1 MMEGADGQGI
11 TQGTEVTRMEKI
23 ARGLMFA
30 DDIVLK
36 INLFVCSCLL
46 LAAVMVAGLGV
57 VYRFVLHDSLSWSDE
72 VAAYLFVWLTCLGAA
87 AGVKLR
93 AHPEVRV
100 LADRVPAAIA
110 PLLKD
115 FSDCAILALGAVFLM
130 WGSDMLALMG
140 TETAASVPIS
150 MVYPYLSIPVCG
162 GLLVFHSLVRI
173 VVSHLAPQAQANAAM
188 VEGVSEHL

>member
-1 MMEGADGQGI
+1 MMDGKDREGT
-11 TQGTEVTRMEKI
+11 TQATEMTRMEKL
-23 ARGLMFA
+23 ARGLMFI

-36 INLFVCSCLL
+36 INLFVCSSLL
-46 LAAVMVAGLGV
+46 LAAVIVAGLGV
-57 VYRFVLHDSLSWSDE
+57 IFRFVLHDSLSWSDE
-72 VAAYLFVWLTCLGAA
+72 VASYLFVWLTCLGAA

-100 LADRVPAAIA
+100 LADRVPAAFA

-115 FSDCAILALGAVFLM
+115 FTDCAILGLGAVFVM
-130 WGSDMLALMG
+130 FGSDMLALMG
-140 TETAASVPIS
+140 TETAASIPIS
-150 MVYPYLSIPVCG
+150 MIYPYLSIPVCG

-173 VVSHLAPQAQANAAM
+173 VVSHLAPQAQTNAAM

>member
-1 MMEGADGQGI
+1 MNDANSGRGPNPASEM
-11 TQGTEVTRMEKI
+11 TRMEKL
-23 ARGLMFA
+23 ARGLMLV

-36 INLFVCSCLL
+36 VNLFLCSCLL
-46 LAAVMVAGLGV
+46 LAAVIVAGLGV
-57 VYRFVLHDSLSWSDE
+57 FFRFVLHDSLSWSDE
-72 VAAYLFVWLTCLGAA
+72 VSAYLFVWLTCLGAA

-115 FSDCAILALGAVFLM
+115 FTDCAILALGAVFVLY
-130 WGSDMLALMG
+130 GTDMLALMG
-140 TETAASVPIS
+140 TETAASIPIS

-162 GLLVFHSLVRI
+162 ALLAFHSLVRI
-173 VVSHLAPQAQANAAM
+173 VVSHLAPQAQADATLI
-188 VEGVSEHL
+188 EGVSEHL

>member
-1 MMEGADGQGI
+1 MTDANDGRGSNPAS
-11 TQGTEVTRMEKI
+11 EMTRMEKL
-23 ARGLMFA
+23 ARGLMSV

-36 INLFVCSCLL
+36 INLCVCSSLL
-46 LAAVMVAGLGV
+46 
-57 VYRFVLHDSLSWSDE
+57 
-72 VAAYLFVWLTCLGAA
+72 LGAA

-100 LADRVPAAIA
+100 LADRVPAAFA

-115 FSDCAILALGAVFLM
+115 FTDCAILALGAVFMLY
-130 WGSDMLALMG
+130 GTDMLALMG
-140 TETAASVPIS
+140 TETAASIPIS

-162 GLLVFHSLVRI
+162 ALLAFHSLVRI
-173 VVSHLAPQAQANAAM
+173 VVSHLAPQAQTDATL

>member
-1 MMEGADGQGI
+1 
-11 TQGTEVTRMEKI
+11 MEKL
-23 ARGLMFA
+23 ARGLMLV

-46 LAAVMVAGLGV
+46 LGAVSVAGLGV
-57 VYRFVLHDSLSWSDE
+57 VFRFVLHDSLSWSDE
-72 VAAYLFVWLTCLGAA
+72 VSAYLFVWLTCLGAA

-100 LADRVPAAIA
+100 LADRMPAAFA

-115 FSDCAILALGAVFLM
+115 FTDCAILALGAVFVLY
-130 WGSDMLALMG
+130 GADMLALMG
-140 TETAASVPIS
+140 TETATSIPIS

-162 GLLVFHSLVRI
+162 GLLAFHSLVRI
-173 VVSHLAPQAQANAAM
+173 VVSHLAPQAQSNATL

>member
-1 MMEGADGQGI
+1 
-11 TQGTEVTRMEKI
+11 MEKL
-23 ARGLMFA
+23 ARGLMLV

-46 LAAVMVAGLGV
+46 LAAVIVAGLGV
-57 VYRFVLHDSLSWSDE
+57 IFRFVLHDSLSWSDE
-72 VAAYLFVWLTCLGAA
+72 ASAYLFVWLTCLGAA

-100 LADRVPAAIA
+100 LADRVPAAVA

-115 FSDCAILALGAVFLM
+115 FTDCAVLALGTVFVLY
-130 WGSDMLALMG
+130 GTDMLALMG
-140 TETAASVPIS
+140 SETATSIPLS
-150 MVYPYLSIPVCG
+150 MVYPYLSIPLCG

-173 VVSHLAPQAQANAAM
+173 VVSHLAPQAQSNAAL

>member
-1 MMEGADGQGI
+1 
-11 TQGTEVTRMEKI
+11 MEKL
-23 ARGLMFA
+23 ARGLMLV

-36 INLFVCSCLL
+36 INLFICSCLL
-46 LAAVMVAGLGV
+46 LGAVIVAGLGV
-57 VYRFVLHDSLSWSDE
+57 IFRFVLHDSLSWSDE
-72 VAAYLFVWLTCLGAA
+72 VSAYLFVWLTCLGAA

-100 LADRVPAAIA
+100 LADRVPAAFA

-115 FSDCAILALGAVFLM
+115 FTDCAILALGAVFVLY
-130 WGSDMLALMG
+130 GADMLALMG
-140 TETAASVPIS
+140 TETAASIPIS

-162 GLLVFHSLVRI
+162 ALLAFHSLVRI
-173 VVSHLAPQAQANAAM
+173 VVSHLAPQAQSNATL